1 MNKITKDII
10 VIIMLILV
18 SLSVCTFL
26 ISLLFLQTNCD
37 LSLSS
42 NQEIIY
48 SQKAEKAYDIKRRVT
63 TTTPRTTTTT
73 TAPETTTLK
82 IEITT
87 GSEKW
92 SGTNDDVYLY
102 LWNNHG
108 KYYKLDTKNHDDYEK
123 GSVKTYTITE
133 KGLTKNMLN
142 NFSIMIK
149 CAFPMGIDFG
159 GSDIPINPVDD
170 WLLYKVKVWFNGEKI
185 YEATPN
191 KWLKKDKDEWMSN
204 YYS

>member
-1 MNKITKDII
+1 MNKTIKDII
-10 VIIMLILV
+10 VTIMLVCV
-18 SLSVCTFL
+18 SLSLCAFL
-26 ISLLFLQTNCD
+26 ISLIFTQNCD
-37 LSLSS
+37 VLMAGSG
-42 NQEIIY
+42 EIMY
-48 SQKAEKAYDIKRRVT
+48 LEPQKSYDIKRRVT
-63 TTTPRTTTTT
+63 TTTPRTTTTP
-73 TAPETTTLK
+73 PETTTLK

-102 LWNNHG
+102 LWNNRG
-108 KYYKLDTKNHDDYEK
+108 KYYKLDTKNHNDFEK

-133 KGLTKNMLN
+133 KGLTKKMLN

-149 CAFPMGIDFG
+149 CAFPMGIDLG
-159 GSDIPINPVDD
+159 GSDIQINPVDD
-170 WLLYKVKVWFNGEKI
+170 WLLYKIKVWFNGEKI